1 MVGMAFGGTV
11 FYYQHHHFCLSA
23 YVICLVTG
31 SLLIVQV
38 QEETIMKKAH
48 CYLLV

>member
-1 MVGMAFGGTV
+1 MASGGTV
-11 FYYQHHHFCLSA
+11 FYYQHHHFCLNA
-23 YVICLVTG
+23 CVICLVTG